1 MLVVVDFI
9 SSVLC
14 YLSLHWVFGLVT
26 SMELHRH
33 SPVAHPPNPIPQECH
48 SPAARCKGTNVVPKD
63 CHSSTARSDAWT
75 RLGSPRFILAPMVD
89 ASELPWRLLS
99 RRYGSHLCYT
109 PMVSAHQFIADKKLR
124 QEILMSTPE
133 DRPLIIQ
140 FCGNDSK
147 NLTEAAK
154 LAEPHC
160 DGIDINIGCPQMVA
174 KRGHY
179 GAYLQDDWPL
189 LTDLEPHCDGIDINI
204 GCPQMVAKRG
214 HYGAYLQDDW
224 PLLTDLV
231 SSLRQA
237 VQVPV
242 SCKIRIYQ
250 DVKKTVEYARM
261 LERAGCQ
268 LLAVHGRTV
277 DQRGMNTG
285 LASWEHITAVRKA
298 LTIPVIANG
307 NIQCLADVEACLAQT
322 GVAGVMTAEGNLYNP
337 ALFTG
342 QTRPAWELASEYL
355 DLVAQYP
362 VRLQYA
368 RGHVFNMCHHLLTL
382 PENSDVRLLVGKT
395 NHIKDL
401 RKAVDMLRERFIDY
415 HEGRKLWPP
424 PNYPMS
430 SNHYNL
436 SLPPWICQPYVRPTP
451 EQQEMKRREQPMEEK
466 VKGYSASR
474 LKKKR
479 KLEAKEHWAKR
490 KKPELC
496 TSVKKKCGNPRG
508 LTCEHHLCRTCCKD
522 FCVTGQRDCLAHK
535 HYSSKATRIKHEI
548 RAKKLTST
556 AAQNDVT
563 LNGAQND
570 ITLNGGQ
577 NGDITSSTVV
587 QNDVILNGAQNVATT
602 LNGDQNVDITPN
614 GSESVDIA
622 LNGAQNCDSSKAV
635 NNGDPIL
642 SNNIPKADRS
652 MIETDCE
659 RLIDKV
665 EIGSQRPQVTNEERG
680 ERVLL
685 NELRPREKEA
695 KL

>member
-75 RLGSPRFILAPMVD
+75 QLGSPRFILAPMVD

-189 LTDLEPHCDGIDINI
+189 LTDL
-204 GCPQMVAKRG
+204 
-214 HYGAYLQDDW
+214 
-224 PLLTDLV
+224 V

-250 DVKKTVEYARM
+250 DVNKTVEYARM

-277 DQRGMNTG
+277 DQR
-285 LASWEHITAVRKA
+285 AIPPPSRKA

-382 PENSDVRLLVGKT
+382 PENSDIRLLVGKT

-430 SNHYNL
+430 ANHYNL

-556 AAQNDVT
+556 APQNDM
-563 LNGAQND
+563 
-570 ITLNGGQ
+570 TLNGGQ

>member
-1 MLVVVDFI
+1 
-9 SSVLC
+9 
-14 YLSLHWVFGLVT
+14 
-26 SMELHRH
+26 MELHRH

-75 RLGSPRFILAPMVD
+75 QLGSPRFILAPMVD

-189 LTDLEPHCDGIDINI
+189 LTN
-204 GCPQMVAKRG
+204 
-214 HYGAYLQDDW
+214 
-224 PLLTDLV
+224 LV

-250 DVKKTVEYARM
+250 DVNKTVEYARM

-430 SNHYNL
+430 SNHHNL

-451 EQQEMKRREQPMEEK
+451 EQQEMKRKSRTTDGRKGERVILLPDLRRRENSKPKETLGETEK
-466 VKGYSASR
+466 ARAVHFC
-474 LKKKR
+474 
-479 KLEAKEHWAKR
+479 E
-490 KKPELC
+490 
-496 TSVKKKCGNPRG
+496 KKCGNPRG

-563 LNGAQND
+563 LNGAQNN

-587 QNDVILNGAQNVATT
+587 QNDVILNGAQNDITLNGAQNVATT